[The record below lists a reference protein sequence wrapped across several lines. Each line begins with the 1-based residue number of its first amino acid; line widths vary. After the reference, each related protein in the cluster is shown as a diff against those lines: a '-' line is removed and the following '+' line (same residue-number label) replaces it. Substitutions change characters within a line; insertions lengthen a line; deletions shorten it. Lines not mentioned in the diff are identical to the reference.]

1 MTRNFSYPPSPPH
14 RWAIAYL
21 HHRTRSNPTQGLT
34 LIECLV
40 AIVMVALVASAIAPA
55 LVIAAATR
63 VQSQKAEQAMQL
75 AQSEIDRVRLLT
87 ERGQATDTLQD
98 YLAKFPPRSATQ
110 DNNNV
115 KGMSAPDYGSV
126 TADRT
131 QLTPTK
137 TLGIKLNSTTTVSN
151 AAQPCDQNCD
161 FAVQIYRT
169 KGYPDDATKV
179 PSAFSMGVRVYSY
192 EAVASGSGTA
202 LSTLPL
208 SLATT
213 GGEGQRA
220 KKPLAVLYTTIAIGE
235 NSTSLCDLITYT
247 AGNQGITNPD
257 KPTGCN

>member
-1 MTRNFSYPPSPPH
+1 MPRNFSCPPSPPQ

-21 HHRTRSNPTQGLT
+21 QHRVRANPAQGLT

-63 VQSQKAEQAMQL
+63 VQSQKAEQALQL

-87 ERGQATDTLQD
+87 ERGQATDVLKD
-98 YLAKFPPRSATQ
+98 YLDKFPPRSASLA
-110 DNNNV
+110 DKDV
-115 KGMSAPDYGSV
+115 KTMAAPGYGSV
-126 TADRT
+126 VDNRT
-131 QLTPTK
+131 TLTPDK

-151 AAQPCDQNCD
+151 GAQVCKQDCD

-169 KGYPDDATKV
+169 KGYPDDAAKV
-179 PSAFSMGVRVYSY
+179 PAAFAMGVRVYSY
-192 EAVASGSGTA
+192 EAVASGSGAA
-202 LSTLPL
+202 LSTDPL
-208 SLATT
+208 SLGTT

-247 AGNQGITNPD
+247 ATNQGKTAD

>member
-1 MTRNFSYPPSPPH
+1 MTPHFNRSRFRPGRWLAAYLPH
-14 RWAIAYL
+14 RVRAHPA
-21 HHRTRSNPTQGLT
+21 QGLT

-40 AIVMVALVASAIAPA
+40 AIVIVALVASAIAPA

-63 VQSQKAEQAMQL
+63 VQSQKAEQALQL

-87 ERGQATDTLQD
+87 ERGQATDTLPV
-98 YLAKFPPRSATQ
+98 YLAKFPPRSALANQAVQTM
-110 DNNNV
+110 D
-115 KGMSAPDYGSV
+115 PPTYGAV
-126 TADRT
+126 TKDRT
-131 QLTPTK
+131 QLTPTN

-179 PSAFSMGVRVYSY
+179 PSAFAMGVRVYSY

-247 AGNQGITNPD
+247 ADNQGKTAD
-257 KPTGCN
+257 KPTSCN